1 MEKILMDQYGPFMDL
16 ADLAEVLKIKK
27 ESLYQ
32 QIYRGGLAIPHVKH
46 GKKYL
51 FPTFEVAAYFTTQL
65 SPAPAS

>member
-1 MEKILMDQYGPFMDL
+1 MEKVLIDQYGPFMDL

-32 QIYRGGLAIPHVKH
+32 QIYRGGLAIPHMKH

-51 FPTFEVAAYFTTQL
+51 FPTLEVATFFTAQL
-65 SPAPAS
+65 NPAPVN